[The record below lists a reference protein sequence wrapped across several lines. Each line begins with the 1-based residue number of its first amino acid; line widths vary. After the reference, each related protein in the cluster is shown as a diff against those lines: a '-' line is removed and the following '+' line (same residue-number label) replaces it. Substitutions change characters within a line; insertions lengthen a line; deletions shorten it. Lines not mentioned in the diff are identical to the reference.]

1 MTDNYYKKDDVYR
14 NSWFG
19 FDYAFCGGDCANVK
33 CGRNI
38 NSKSGIAM
46 RKREHVYT
54 CSDFTKDCKNY
65 HKPKKVAV
73 ANDRDRITDTQEQPT

>member
-1 MTDNYYKKDDVYR
+1 MLFYVLLLEEVVTDNYYKKDDVYR

-54 CSDFTKDCKNY
+54 CSDFTNTCNKYK
-65 HKPKKVAV
+65 KPKKV
-73 ANDRDRITDTQEQPT
+73 

>member
-1 MTDNYYKKDDVYR
+1 MTDEKDWWYKPDNVETNR
-14 NSWFG
+14 LWG
-19 FDYAFCGGDCANVK
+19 FDYSFCGGDCINVK

-38 NSKSGIAM
+38 NSKSGVEM

-65 HKPKKVAV
+65 HKPKEVV
-73 ANDRDRITDTQEQPT
+73 E